1 MQIEPLE
8 FLILGM
14 FCFKGYFGKGEF
26 QKKRVGRLGMCF
38 FLVDV
43 GIAVFRD

>member
-14 FCFKGYFGKGEF
+14 LSLKDYFGKGEF
-26 QKKRVGRLGMCF
+26 QKKRVGRLGMF